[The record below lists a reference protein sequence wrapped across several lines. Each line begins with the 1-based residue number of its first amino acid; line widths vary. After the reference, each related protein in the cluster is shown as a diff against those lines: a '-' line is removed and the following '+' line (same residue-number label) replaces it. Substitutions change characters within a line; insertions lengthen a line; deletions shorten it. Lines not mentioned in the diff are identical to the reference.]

1 MKVEI
6 WSDFMCPFCYIGKRH
21 FEAAL
26 EQFPHRE
33 RIEVV
38 FRSFELDPHSER
50 DVDHDVHEM
59 LAIKY
64 GMSRDQAIANNQR
77 VGAAAKASGLT
88 FNFDDMILTNT
99 FDAHRLTH
107 YAKEQGKG
115 NELAERLFR
124 AYFTESKHLGDHEVL
139 ASLAAE
145 VGLDA
150 AAAAAVLRS
159 GEYAKHVRGDEQEA
173 SELGVRGVPFFVID
187 RKYAVSGAQP
197 SSVFLDT
204 LNKAWSEASPLQV
217 VGDAS
222 VGDACGPDG
231 YCGPGGDKQ

>member
-21 FEAAL
+21 FEEAL

-33 RIEVV
+33 QIDVI
-38 FRSFELDPHSER
+38 FRSFELDPQSER
-50 DVDHDVHEM
+50 DVNFDVHDM

-64 GMSRDQAIANNQR
+64 GMSREQAIANNQR
-77 VGAAAKASGLT
+77 VGASAQAAGLA
-88 FNFDDMILTNT
+88 FNFEGIVLTNT

-107 YAKEQGKG
+107 YAAEHGKG

-124 AYFTESKHLGDHEVL
+124 AYFTDGKHLGDHEVL

-159 GEYAKHVRGDEQEA
+159 GEFADHVRADEQEA
-173 SELGVRGVPFFVID
+173 SQLGVRGVPFFVID

-217 VGDAS
+217 VG
-222 VGDACGPDG
+222 GGEGGGACGPDG
-231 YCGPGGDKQ
+231 YCAPGGGSK